1 MAESHRTDPNPFV
14 LQKQSSNSSQQPLEV
29 YHLSHDLRGP
39 LNSMLGFTELLLE
52 GIEGPLNDIQME
64 DVAAIRQSAQNLL
77 QLINNLVDLSKLEAD
92 KVPLALEAVD
102 LVDVIHKTRDHKA
115 RAPRPTPVELIVNI
129 PASLPPVRGD
139 RDRIEQM
146 ISNLLSFMLQIKN
159 EGQIDIS
166 ATYDEQNLTIRVV
179 AAGAFL
185 PTDEL
190 AELFDLTVKV
200 DAAGRSKLGQGGL
213 TLPLVQ
219 RLVQKHQGRLWVVSE
234 ANVGTAFYLELPLD
248 QRD

>member
-14 LQKQSSNSSQQPLEV
+14 LQKQSPNSSQQPLEV

-52 GIEGPLNDIQME
+52 GIEGPLNDVQME
-64 DVAAIRQSAQNLL
+64 DIAAIRQSAQNLL
-77 QLINNLVDLSKLEAD
+77 HLINNLVDLSKLEAD
-92 KVPLALEAVD
+92 KVTLTLEAVD
-102 LVDVIHKTRDHKA
+102 LADVILKTRDHKA
-115 RAPRPTPVELIVNI
+115 RVTRPTPLELIVNI
-129 PASLPPVRGD
+129 PAPLPPVRGD

-146 ISNLLSFMLQIKN
+146 ISNLLSFMFQIKN
-159 EGQIDIS
+159 DGQIDIS
-166 ATYDEQNLTIRVV
+166 ATHDEQNITVRVA

-185 PTDEL
+185 PADEL
-190 AELFDLTVKV
+190 AGLFDLTVKV

-219 RLVQKHQGRLWVVSE
+219 RLAQKHQGRLWVVSE
-234 ANVGTAFYLELPLD
+234 ANVGTAFYLELPFD
-248 QRD
+248 QPD